1 MFQEAL
7 VRSGYD
13 YKLEYKTATPKQKR
27 SNKRKKD
34 ILWFNPPYNLNV
46 MTNVG
51 KEFFKL
57 VDQCFPPGHPL
68 RKIANRQV
76 IKISYSTTP
85 NMNKIIASTNSNILT
100 PEETQSK
107 LCNCLQ
113 DSPCPMGGKCLEK
126 NIIYHAKV
134 MEGNG
139 QNCRNYVGNTS
150 TEFKKRLSGHKHTF
164 KNEQANQTVLSNHI
178 HKLESENKQYSV
190 KWNIVGRGKP
200 FSPISNTCSLCTSE
214 KYFILFHP
222 TLSDLNSK
230 REIYSNCRHKQSILL
245 VPKERKSKKRPPG

>member
-85 NMNKIIASTNSNILT
+85 NMNKIIASANSNILT
-100 PEETQSK
+100 PEETHKNSISK
-107 LCNCLQ
+107 FLCW
-113 DSPCPMGGKCLEK
+113 
-126 NIIYHAKV
+126 
-134 MEGNG
+134 
-139 QNCRNYVGNTS
+139 VG
-150 TEFKKRLSGHKHTF
+150 
-164 KNEQANQTVLSNHI
+164 LSN
-178 HKLESENKQYSV
+178 LTRYLPNK
-190 KWNIVGRGKP
+190 KTIKIIFN
-200 FSPISNTCSLCTSE
+200 
-214 KYFILFHP
+214 
-222 TLSDLNSK
+222 
-230 REIYSNCRHKQSILL
+230 
-245 VPKERKSKKRPPG
+245 